1 MKKML
6 TIFIVIVIVSLFT
19 VGCTRGSIDEISFS
33 DYTKMMEEKDSFILF
48 IGSKT
53 CSHCAEYKITLE
65 EVIEKY
71 NVHFKYL
78 DVSGLSETEYEQLT
92 EQIQF
97 SGTPTTVF
105 IEEGKDN
112 SCNLFSCDDTKRIDG
127 ALKYEKIIEVLKN
140 MNYIKG

>member
-6 TIFIVIVIVSLFT
+6 IILIVMVSLFT
-19 VGCTRGSIDEISFS
+19 VGCTRGSIDEISFA
-33 DYTKMMEEKDSFILF
+33 DYTKMVEQKDSFILF

-65 EVIEKY
+65 DVIKKY

-78 DVSGLSETEYEQLT
+78 DVSQLSETEYQELT
-92 EQIQF
+92 DQIKF
-97 SGTPTTVF
+97 EGTPTTVF

-112 SCNLFSCDDTKRIDG
+112 SCKLFSCDDTKRIDG
-127 ALKYEKIIEVLKN
+127 ALKYDKIIEVLKN
-140 MNYIKG
+140 MGYIKG